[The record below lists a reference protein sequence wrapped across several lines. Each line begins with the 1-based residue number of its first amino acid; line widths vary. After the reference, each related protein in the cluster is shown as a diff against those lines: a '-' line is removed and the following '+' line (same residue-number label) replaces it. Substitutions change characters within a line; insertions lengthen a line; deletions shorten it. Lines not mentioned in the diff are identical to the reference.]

1 MIDLHMHSIYSDDG
15 QFTPQELAE
24 QCGTITNEIL
34 SRLGSRLPRIPKEAP

>member
-24 QCGTITNEIL
+24 QCAACGVEV
-34 SRLGSRLPRIPKEAP
+34 